1 MTSFDVIRKMRKILG
16 VKKMWHIGTLDPM
29 ADGLMLIATEQSTK
43 LLSFI
48 NSNKKTYFFTVRLDG
63 KSESLDLEKPIEP
76 IDVSKRKIPDK
87 NFLFQKISETTEQ
100 IPPKFSAIHID
111 GKRAYDLARK
121 WRDFDIPKRKISV
134 SDVEIISVSEEE
146 ISLRLTISS
155 GGYIRS
161 FAPMIGELCGID
173 GGYISVLRRE
183 KLFFWKHFVT
193 LGDAE
198 NLENLTREKYISEET
213 IFPDFPF
220 FVLDDEKVLWM
231 LKNGIVPNISEL
243 IEKIP
248 DFSEAMK
255 NSQKFF
261 LFFPHQY
268 ASLLEWN
275 GENCKILKNDAIS
288 FL

>member
-16 VKKMWHIGTLDPM
+16 IKKMWHIGTLDPK

-48 NSNKKTYFFTVRLDG
+48 NSEKKTYLFSVRLDG
-63 KSESLDLEKPIEP
+63 KSESLDLEQEIQP
-76 IDVSKRKIPDK
+76 IDTSRRKIPDK
-87 NFLFQKISETTEQ
+87 NFLIQKISEITEQ

-121 WRDFDIPKRKISV
+121 WRDFEIPKRKISV
-134 SDVEIISVSEEE
+134 SDVEILDISEDE

-173 GGYISVLRRE
+173 GGYISLLRRE
-183 KLFFWKHFVT
+183 KLFFWEHFVT

-198 NLENLTREKYISEET
+198 NLENLTREKYISEGK
-213 IFPDFPF
+213 IFPNFPIF
-220 FVLDDEKVLWM
+220 SLDDKKILW
-231 LKNGIVPNISEL
+231 LIKNGISPNISEF

-248 DFSEAMK
+248 DFSK
-255 NSQKFF
+255 NIKNHSRFF
-261 LFFPHQY
+261 LIFPEKY
-268 ASLLEWN
+268 TSLLEWN
-275 GENCKILKNDAIS
+275 EKNIKILKNDVMS

>member
-16 VKKMWHIGTLDPM
+16 IKKMWHIGTLDPK

-48 NSNKKTYFFTVRLDG
+48 NSEKKTYLFSVRLDG
-63 KSESLDLEKPIEP
+63 KSESLDLEQEIQP
-76 IDVSKRKIPDK
+76 IDTSRRKIPDK
-87 NFLFQKISETTEQ
+87 NFLIQKISEITEQ

-121 WRDFDIPKRKISV
+121 WRDFEIPKRKISV
-134 SDVEIISVSEEE
+134 SDVEILDISEDE

-173 GGYISVLRRE
+173 GGYISLLRRE
-183 KLFFWKHFVT
+183 KLFFWEHFVT

-198 NLENLTREKYISEET
+198 NLENLTREKYISEEK
-213 IFPDFPF
+213 IFPSFPIF
-220 FVLDDEKVLWM
+220 FLDDWKILWM
-231 LKNGIVPNISEL
+231 LKNGITPNLVEFVKKFPNFS
-243 IEKIP
+243 EKI
-248 DFSEAMK
+248 K
-255 NSQKFF
+255 NSRKFF
-261 LFFPHQY
+261 LVFPHQY
-268 ASLLEWN
+268 TSLLEWD
-275 GENCKILKNDAIS
+275 GENCKILKNDVMS